1 MARRAGLSE
10 LGDLLHAFDEV
21 LDQIPEAR
29 ERALEAAEKAVRK
42 ELESQIVAKLP
53 GKDQHGHVR
62 EWQETTFGD
71 KGGYVKIKPEA
82 APKPSPI
89 TRAIRRAGK
98 YLGVSQGEQA
108 TTRDITRYLER
119 GHKLVRPGRN
129 RYKRIDSYTHD
140 KAIQDDR
147 SGNEVVQGFQ
157 FYSWTKLRAVNEA
170 RKAAEIVLEEI
181 EDTLSDT

>member
-42 ELESQIVAKLP
+42 ELENQIVAKLP

-62 EWQETTFGD
+62 EWQKTTFGD

-89 TRAIRRAGK
+89 MRAIRRAGK

-129 RYKRIDSYTHD
+129 RYKRIESYTHD

-170 RKAAEIVLEEI
+170 RKAAEIVLEAI
-181 EDTLSDT
+181 EDTLSDM